1 MEIQLAD
8 DGTPPNINCAPRPK
22 DLRFVFDAF
31 VCVVC
36 SSCRVLYSET
46 GITKRICFR
55 LQSRRTVRKCQRR
68 RRCVRVCVFIYI
80 YIWYRCKYITCIC
93 ILCIQY
99 YIGTLNYACAGECVL
114 QNGIGASVACKHVYV
129 SACGKHDRHLVPRP
143 PCKKQFCSNLIDS
156 ISRVMQIL
164 WPSARSMCIIYLYM
178 RWKKTHT
185 PKIFVWIQVWPNLA
199 DDIIANYNIVMYS

>member
-68 RRCVRVCVFIYI
+68 RRCVR
-80 YIWYRCKYITCIC
+80 
-93 ILCIQY
+93 
-99 YIGTLNYACAGECVL
+99 TLNYACAGECVL

-156 ISRVMQIL
+156 ISRMKENPHTKDFRL
-164 WPSARSMCIIYLYM
+164 DTSMAE
-178 RWKKTHT
+178 
-185 PKIFVWIQVWPNLA
+185 FGG
-199 DDIIANYNIVMYS
+199 